1 MPLTVP
7 PADVGLNDGSTPPLG
22 RHVNR
27 HTMLTADSNTRASVP
42 MMDVLTDLKA
52 ASDLPAKSKAKQKLQ
67 RPPGDPAKVAPRG
80 KKRKADSEIV
90 LESMPESRQS
100 TPLSADV
107 VSDQE
112 QDSSETSA
120 EEAEILGRGRRNAG
134 KRTDHRANTPQ
145 PASAKK
151 KGRKRPAVSHV
162 R

>member
-52 ASDLPAKSKAKQKLQ
+52 ASDSPTKSKAKQKMQ
-67 RPPGDPAKVAPRG
+67 RPPGEQAKAVFRG

-90 LESMPESRQS
+90 LESIPESRQS

-112 QDSSETSA
+112 QDSSESS

-134 KRTDHRANTPQ
+134 KRTDHRAKTLQ

-162 R
+162 